1 MLQRISHHKPC
12 KDNLTEFYPLDPRSI
27 IGLVS
32 PMMLENLAHGGT
44 YFFFAGFAVLA
55 FLSTYFFLPETRLKT
70 LEEMDELF
78 NAKST
83 THERDI
89 TSAVRQELGL
99 ERSHSVEGEKAV

>member
-1 MLQRISHHKPC
+1 MRPRISVRRPDKR
-12 KDNLTEFYPLDPRSI
+12 NLTMFSPPNPRSI

-83 THERDI
+83 SHERDI

-99 ERSHSVEGEKAV
+99 ERSDSVEAEKAV

>member
-1 MLQRISHHKPC
+1 
-12 KDNLTEFYPLDPRSI
+12 
-27 IGLVS
+27 
-32 PMMLENLAHGGT
+32 MMLENLAHGGT